1 MKAPPRSINY
11 MQCGGVAVKIGGERP
26 AAVSAVAAAAG
37 VSLASGRQMVVFF
50 AQTQGASWIG
60 VLTASVL
67 FGALCGLVARAAA
80 QTGSRS
86 FVDVCAR
93 TLSGRWGMAVG
104 MLYGLILVLAAAA
117 MLAESG
123 RLAELALPLH
133 KAYWMGVVL
142 SLGLASALCIRGMRG
157 WGAASLALW
166 GAFYVALALDPRP
179 VRIHGD
185 YETELRL
192 AGSVPAAVLLGA
204 LHAGMSG
211 SVAAGSVASAGA
223 KSPVRLALSSGGMM
237 LVLLTVANAALLR
250 GGERL
255 FSQALPMVVLAA
267 RWGKVGFYG
276 CILVKWMCAVAT
288 ISAALGAL
296 TGKNPISRER

>member
-1 MKAPPRSINY
+1 MKIR
-11 MQCGGVAVKIGGERP
+11 GEWP

-37 VSLASGRQMVVFF
+37 VSLASGRQAVVFF
-50 AQTQGASWIG
+50 AQMQGASWIG
-60 VLTASVL
+60 VLTASAL

-80 QTGSRS
+80 QTGSGS

-104 MLYGLILVLAAAA
+104 MLYGLIMALAAAA

-133 KAYWMGVVL
+133 NAYWMGVVL

-157 WGAASLALW
+157 WGAASLALC
-166 GAFYVALALDPRP
+166 GMFYAALALDLRP
-179 VRIHGD
+179 VRIYGN

-192 AGSVPAAVLLGA
+192 SGSVLAAMLMGA
-204 LHAGMSG
+204 LHAALSG
-211 SVAAGSVASAGA
+211 SMAAGSAASGGA
-223 KSPVRLALSSGGMM
+223 RSPVRLALSSGAMM
-237 LVLLTVANAALLR
+237 LAVLAAANAALLR
-250 GGERL
+250 GGEKL
-255 FSQALPMVVLAA
+255 LSQALPTVVLAA
-267 RWGKVGFYG
+267 RWGKAGFYG

-288 ISAALGAL
+288 LSAALGAL
-296 TGKNPISRER
+296 TGRNPKEREK